1 MLLHYPYEVRQA
13 SEYFDEIQDG
23 KITSAT
29 LSKHIVEPKSGHFDP
44 SQFEDHYEA
53 ALQDLGKENRSSFRS
68 PSEIA
73 ASQKFRPSCR

>member
-29 LSKHIVEPKSGHFDP
+29 LAKHIVEPKSAHFDP
-44 SQFEDHYEA
+44 SQ
-53 ALQDLGKENRSSFRS
+53 LRTITKLR
-68 PSEIA
+68 
-73 ASQKFRPSCR
+73 CRIWKRK